1 MSKKLGQTQQMTFIN
16 QTTGRSMTLERME
29 AEGESQL
36 LNKVPGESFKF
47 MIISPERKLW

>member
-1 MSKKLGQTQQMTFIN
+1 MSKKLGQTQQMTFVN

-29 AEGESQL
+29 AEGES

>member
-1 MSKKLGQTQQMTFIN
+1 MTFVN

-36 LNKVPGESFKF
+36 PNKVPGESFKF
-47 MIISPERKLW
+47 MILSPFIHSKKTLVTI